1 MRGEDLGSATV
12 WTVRRG
18 SPPHARGRRRNA
30 NCRTAAN
37 GITPACAGKTSANST
52 RCASCPGSP
61 PHARGR
67 QYATASS
74 SNIYRITPA
83 CAGKTG
89 SPPHARGRPGGS
101 PPHARGRPLVI
112 PRLDPLRGITP
123 ACAGKTEQ
131 HPTTRHTRRDHPRM
145 RGEDVRTLNVDGEPW
160 GSPPHARGRRRLVS
174 VGVPYL
180 RITPACAGKTRS
192 PPPTPANRMDHPRMR
207 GEDGERQNR

>member
-1 MRGEDLGSATV
+1 MRGEDIDFFHYLAGK
-12 WTVRRG
+12 RG
-18 SPPHARGRRRNA
+18 SPPHARGRPKLRLA
-30 NCRTAAN
+30 SVWEAW
-37 GITPACAGKTSANST
+37 ITPACAGKTSE
-52 RCASCPGSP
+52 CAHSAMLCQDHPRMRGEDGAMQIVGRRQMGSP

-145 RGEDVRTLNVDGEPW
+145 RGEDPGRPLRT
-160 GSPPHARGRRRLVS
+160 RGRS
-174 VGVPYL
+174 G
-180 RITPACAGKTRS
+180 ITPACAGKTVRFPRES
-192 PPPTPANRMDHPRMR
+192 GKVVFQPTSFPSLPT
-207 GEDGERQNR
+207 